1 MLKVLVEQ
9 GYDLVDPVPSTLF
22 CLLEFDGQR
31 LATSHNETRNGKVK
45 FHEEAEFSIKKSGNL
60 KIQLC
65 SVDGKQGILS
75 LTEHKLYGRA
85 KHPIEYGERLKTET
99 VGSLELKSKSGK
111 DRAKIRFRL
120 TIPANPNFE
129 PDPNRPDPTLER
141 IDQRSK
147 SNSSQSSPAEIKK
160 SPKPGSSFFKRGRGG
175 SIRSNQSS
183 ERDYGSRQSLDS
195 AGFESHIKNNNSR
208 DTNQRHTINLGD
220 SNSRNSGIESN
231 PFGSAQDL
239 SNPFEEKSNN
249 PFQELE
255 NISSQEASPSAVKLR
270 QKPDRRESKKSAR
283 NSLLG
288 SLGLGSHKEE
298 KDDLNEDQEKSKLK
312 QENEWLARQNKSLN
326 DALNTKDKEIKELN
340 TYIESLLVK
349 IMKKAPEVLQS

>member
-85 KHPIEYGERLKTET
+85 KHPIDYGERLKTET
-99 VGSLELKSKSGK
+99 ISSLELKSKSGK
-111 DRAKIRFRL
+111 DRAKVRFRV
-120 TIPANPNFE
+120 TIPANPSFE
-129 PDPNRPDPTLER
+129 PDPNRPDQLER
-141 IDQRSK
+141 IDARSK
-147 SNSSQSSPAEIKK
+147 SNSSQSSPAVTKE
-160 SPKPGSSFFKRGRGG
+160 SPKAGAGLFKRGRGG

-195 AGFESHIKNNNSR
+195 AGFESHVKNDSR
-208 DTNQRHTINLGD
+208 STNQRHTINFGD
-220 SNSRNSGIESN
+220 SNRNTDIETN
-231 PFGSAQDL
+231 PFGSAHDL
-239 SNPFEEKSNN
+239 SNPFDEPESK
-249 PFQELE
+249 PT
-255 NISSQEASPSAVKLR
+255 SQEVSPTAVKLR
-270 QKPDRRESKKSAR
+270 QKPDRRESKKSTR

-298 KDDLNEDQEKSKLK
+298 KDDLIEDQEKVKLK
-312 QENEWLARQNKSLN
+312 QENEWLTRQNKTLNDSLN
-326 DALNTKDKEIKELN
+326 SKDKEIKELN